1 MLRIRSVLLVLAG
14 AAALSGV
21 LPACSNNRESAQARA
36 PVHTETATATVG
48 PDGVQEV
55 TVTGN
60 ERFRFVPSTIK
71 AHPGALRIVLMNSGT
86 TPHDLAVEGTGQ
98 GTGLVAGGERA
109 QITVNLK
116 PGRYR
121 FVCTLH
127 IRLHMM
133 GTIIIA

>member
-1 MLRIRSVLLVLAG
+1 VLLALIAVG
-14 AAALSGV
+14 ALSVGP
-21 LPACSNNRESAQARA
+21 LGACSNNRESAQARA
-36 PVHTETATATVG
+36 PVHTETANAKVAA
-48 PDGVQEV
+48 DGVQEV
-55 TVTGN
+55 TITGN

-71 AHPGALRIVLMNSGT
+71 ARPGPLRIVLMNSGT
-86 TPHDLAVEGTGQ
+86 TPHDLEVEGAGQ

-133 GTIIIA
+133 GTIIVA